1 MSAYI
6 RALLDDPEGLAA
18 SIDVSRAPAMGGI
31 GSPSPEAFPD
41 SFEEEEDDD
50 LSFLEGVG
58 DVGMGLVR
66 GTEGFIKSLVGVVD
80 MAVGGGDGEFL
91 GVDLESNWSGRS
103 QTLPGGFVEGATQF
117 LWGFVPVAGW
127 LSKGQKF
134 ASLGKFAGFARTTAA
149 AGVADLAAFDG
160 QYQRLS
166 NLMVQYPALKNP
178 VTEFLAADE
187 EDHEAIGRLKNAL
200 EGLGIGATLGMAGAL
215 IKGIGFLR
223 FASKR
228 KAEGLTPDEIRDAWN
243 KRKEAK
249 ELNKELENQGVPVDG
264 KKTDLTVP
272 QTTSDALNK
281 ATARVT
287 ADNSADAVTPGVGV
301 EAATVKPGGEAA
313 IDTTSRQIDRLEG
326 VHSRSDVSDWVKQ
339 STDELKASEKFLGS
353 FKEFREDTIARAEA
367 MGEDA
372 SLLKNMSEAQLKE
385 AWKGQESLFRE
396 LAMRQ
401 DRAWLGVTASS
412 EQLTK
417 AADTFTSKATPLNEQ
432 AFKDALERHQNF
444 IAEYT
449 SYGRGASFLMLG
461 RKDTFKGSVSELV
474 DRMRGT
480 EVNDA
485 IDSAPVSKGSR
496 TAEGADLSRDIDELS
511 RVSDPK
517 VSKAVEARKEKRIAE
532 IDERLKEGLDDET
545 AAALKKEKAQK
556 EKALREQ
563 KKLTE
568 TLEELEK
575 VRGMSPEEQ
584 AKYFTKKQAAQKK
597 AATKELTEAQ
607 KRTRQVKKELNELKR
622 LANKPSKEL
631 KAAKAKLE
639 KKREDLEKLREQL
652 FVSKRLIEEAPPK
665 VKAEKTGELKRID
678 DEIKALEGA
687 EKFYG
692 RMIKDEKLGEDAVK
706 IINENATL
714 SAQRLK
720 EIERELKLKRDKFPK
735 DTKGAGAELRKKAV
749 AQRKALVSE
758 AQVRLKALNLETEQE
773 FGKFINTM
781 FGSGD
786 TRTLARR
793 YSFLSNIDDPI
804 QRSFAVHNYS
814 KAHLPGKLLD
824 GSLQAFMGSLLSAP
838 ATLLINGLGPAI
850 AMGMKNLEVAVGSIP
865 GAVFRGDAE
874 ATARLRAVF
883 NVVGFFDD
891 VATSFRNGVA
901 SWKQDESAFLGDAR
915 AWDENLKGRGAF
927 APEVWNKQG
936 TPMEQGLSWM
946 NTITR
951 LPMRVLGATD
961 DFYKTLAAHQL
972 VRQEAMVE
980 AVAKHGMVD
989 GREIAEYV
997 SKTLDEHML
1006 RNTLDNSVSMYSE
1019 KGLLIQGVK
1028 EMRAKGIEPS
1038 EGAAQTKALMRYIEE
1053 NRRPASKSR
1062 LAEQAVN
1069 YAKDATFTK
1078 ELEGPLGGRVAG
1090 ILRDMPVFKF
1100 VIPFLRTPWNILG
1113 FGLGRNF
1120 AGAAIDQSY
1129 KALSSKAKSY
1139 REVMKTG
1146 TGREIAELNGRLSSS
1161 VGYTAALYWYVTSNG
1176 DKISGYGPEN
1186 KDERA
1191 ALRASGWQ
1199 PYSIKMGDNW
1209 VSYQRVDPITTMLGV
1224 VADIK
1229 DAQTYQEEMEGTE
1242 GLFSALA
1249 LSVAFNITDRSYLRG
1264 LNNLLN
1270 VSRDAQTYGP
1280 KLLKDIAGGFTPN
1293 ILNKVQDTGF
1303 FNDDDEGR
1311 RMIRETR
1318 SLADAV
1324 LRRIPGAGE
1333 NIPPKRTVLGDPV
1346 YRDNV
1351 LGLLEPANFMQISR
1365 TSKSLV
1371 DTEIANLGHGFT
1383 KPSKNFRGIPELNL
1397 TRMYNEKGRQAYDR
1411 WMELTSETK
1420 INGRTMRQALKTL
1433 FQSAQYKRLPEKIP
1447 HEQTG
1452 KKTPRVALVNRII
1465 NTYRKK
1471 AQRDMIKE
1479 FPELRKGYKKAR
1491 EAYFDEV
1498 TQANPIPTP

>member
-6 RALLDDPEGLAA
+6 RSLLDDPEGLAA

-58 DVGMGLVR
+58 DVGMGVVR
-66 GTEGFIKSLVGVVD
+66 GGEGFLKSLIGVVD
-80 MAVGGGDGEFL
+80 MAIGGGDGEFL
-91 GVDLESNWSGRS
+91 GIDLESNWSGRS

-117 LWGFVPVAGW
+117 LAGFIPVAGW

-134 ASLGKFAGFARTTAA
+134 ASLGKFAGVARTTAA

-187 EDHEAIGRLKNAL
+187 EDAEALGRLKNAI
-200 EGLGIGATLGMAGAL
+200 EGLGIGATVGMAGAL

-243 KRKEAK
+243 KKKEAK
-249 ELNKELENQGVPVDG
+249 ELKKDLKDQGVPVDG
-264 KKTDLTVP
+264 KLDPTTP
-272 QTTSDALNK
+272 ATTSEALE
-281 ATARVT
+281 RVT
-287 ADNSADAVTPGVGV
+287 APVTRDNSADAVTPGVGV

-326 VHSRSDVSDWVKQ
+326 VHSRADVSDWVKQ

-372 SLLKNMSEAQLKE
+372 SLLKNMSEAQLRGVWE
-385 AWKGQESLFRE
+385 GQENLFRE

-401 DRAWLGVTASS
+401 DRAWVGVTASA

-432 AFKDALERHQNF
+432 AFKDTLERHQNF

-461 RKDTFKGSVSELV
+461 RQDRFKGSVSELV

-517 VSKAVEARKEKRIAE
+517 VSKAVEDRKAKRISE

-556 EKALREQ
+556 EKALRDQ

-584 AKYFTKKQAAQKK
+584 AKYFTKKQASQKK

-622 LANKPSKEL
+622 LANKPAKEL

-735 DTKGAGAELRKKAV
+735 DTKGAGAALRKKAV
-749 AQRKALVSE
+749 DQRKALVSE
-758 AQVRLKALNLETEQE
+758 AQVRLKALDLETEQE

-883 NVVGFFDD
+883 NVVGFFED
-891 VATSFRNGVA
+891 VATSFRNGWAAV
-901 SWKQDESAFLGDAR
+901 KQDESSFLGDAR

-951 LPMRVLGATD
+951 FPMRILGGTD
-961 DFYKTLAAHQL
+961 EFYKTLAAHQL

-997 SKTLDEHML
+997 SKTVDGHML

-1038 EGAAQTKALMRYIEE
+1038 EGASQTKALMRYIEE

-1062 LAEQAVN
+1062 MAEQAVN

-1078 ELEGPLGGRVAG
+1078 ELEGPVGGRVAG
-1090 ILRDMPVFKF
+1090 LLRDVPVLKF
-1100 VIPFLRTPWNILG
+1100 VLPFLRTPWNILG

-1129 KALSSKAKSY
+1129 KALASKSKSY
-1139 REVMKTG
+1139 REIMKTG
-1146 TGREIAELNGRLSSS
+1146 TGREITELNGRLASS

-1186 KDERA
+1186 KEEREV
-1191 ALRASGWQ
+1191 LRASGWQ

-1209 VSYQRVDPITTMLGV
+1209 VSYQRADPITTMLGIF
-1224 VADIK
+1224 ADIK
-1229 DAQTYQEEMEGTE
+1229 DAQTYQEEMEGAE

-1280 KLLKDIAGGFTPN
+1280 KLLKDIAGGFVPN

-1333 NIPPKRTVLGDPV
+1333 NIPPKRTILGDPV

-1351 LGLLEPANFMQISR
+1351 LGIFEPFNFAQISR

-1383 KPSKNFRGIPELNL
+1383 KPDKNFRGIPELNL
-1397 TRMYNEKGRQAYDR
+1397 TRIYNEKGRQAYDR

-1420 INGRTMRQALKTL
+1420 INGRTMRQALKKL

-1465 NTYRKK
+1465 STYRKK